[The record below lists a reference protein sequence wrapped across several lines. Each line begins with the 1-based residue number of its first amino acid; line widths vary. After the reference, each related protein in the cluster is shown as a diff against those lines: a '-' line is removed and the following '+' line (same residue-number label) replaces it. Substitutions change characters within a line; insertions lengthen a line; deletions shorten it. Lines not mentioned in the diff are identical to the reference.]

1 MGVLGRGLFFRG
13 AGLKSSRSL
22 SVLAVATLYVA
33 CTDPP
38 NLGDDG
44 TAGGAGKTGG
54 TAGAGAKGGSSTGGS
69 NTGGSG
75 ATSGS
80 ASGGKGGSGAS
91 SGKGTG
97 GKGGGTTG
105 GTGGGATGGTDQ
117 MGEGGMSAG
126 MAGEGGAS
134 GGMAGEGGMGA
145 ASGEGGAG
153 AEAGAGAVDQV
164 CAKAAG
170 SVGGK
175 SLMAALPTTGVV
187 QPSGT
192 PGNMKVL
199 NWAGFKGALSWTF
212 DDNLA
217 SMLAH
222 YPDLNA
228 VGVPLTF
235 YLVCSTEGSNQ
246 VWHDAVAAGH
256 ELGNHTM
263 HHCNSDGNGCAF
275 GNAVGTQD
283 PNNEIDQCTTQ
294 LMSEY
299 GLGGVYSM
307 AAPNGDS
314 GWDALASTRFLVNR
328 GVSSSGGVLPN
339 SNSDPFNLQCHISN
353 GPDNGVP
360 DATNSQLAAGTGGFN
375 EITDATAA
383 SGKWDTILIHGFGPN
398 DYGYHEVQ
406 ISEAVLALQHSKDQ
420 RDAGNVWVDTVTAI
434 GAYWRA
440 QKVVSAVTPVTSG
453 SDITYSWT
461 LPAHFPPNMYLRV
474 TVDGGTLTQCGTA
487 LTWNDHGYYEVALD
501 AGSVTISP

>member
-1 MGVLGRGLFFRG
+1 MGVFGRGLFVRG
-13 AGLKSSRSL
+13 AGLRSSRGL

-38 NLGDDG
+38 NLGDRGSGGSGG
-44 TAGGAGKTGG
+44 TTGG

-69 NTGGSG
+69 SGGDGAKGGSAG
-75 ATSGS
+75 AN
-80 ASGGKGGSGAS
+80 GGKGGS
-91 SGKGTG
+91 SGKAGTG

-105 GTGGGATGGTDQ
+105 GTGGGMTGGTDQ

-134 GGMAGEGGMGA
+134 GGVAGEAGVGA

-153 AEAGAGAVDQV
+153 AEAGAGPVDTV
-164 CAKAAG
+164 CTKAAA

-175 SLMAALPTTGVV
+175 SIMHAPPTTGAR
-187 QPSGT
+187 PSGT
-192 PGNMKVL
+192 PGNMKVI

-217 SMLAH
+217 SMVAH

-246 VWHDAVAAGH
+246 VWHTAHADGH
-256 ELGNHTM
+256 ELGNHTI
-263 HHCNSDGNGCAF
+263 HHCNADGNGCSF

-283 PNNEIDQCTTQ
+283 PVTEIDQCTAQ
-294 LMSEY
+294 LVSEY
-299 GLGGVYSM
+299 GLDGIYSM
-307 AAPNGDS
+307 AAPNGDT
-314 GWDALASTRFLVNR
+314 GWDAYASTRFLLNR

-339 SNSDPFNLQCHISN
+339 SNSDPFNLPCHISN

-360 DATNSQLAAGTGGFN
+360 DATNSQLAAGPGGFN
-375 EITDATAA
+375 ELTDATAT

-406 ISEAVLALQHSKDQ
+406 ISEAVAAITYSKDQ

-440 QKVVSAVTPVTSG
+440 QKAVSSATPVTSG

-461 LPAHFPPNMYLRV
+461 LPEHFPPNMYLRV
-474 TVDGGTLTQCGTA
+474 TVDGGTLTQCGTE
-487 LTWNDHGYYEVALD
+487 LTWDDHGYYEIALD